1 MTGRRVVVRPSAAQ
15 ILGGVHLRPVGTDPR
30 GGGSG
35 WAIPTPRS
43 GEEAAM
49 MRQPPDDG
57 WARHPDGAQ
66 GLNERDL
73 EMLRHLADGKSTS
86 QVAAAMS
93 VTSNTARTRI
103 RRVQCKLAAARRSQM
118 VEAARERGVI

>member
-1 MTGRRVVVRPSAAQ
+1 MTGRLVVVRPSAAQ
-15 ILGGVHLRPVGTDPR
+15 ILRGMHLRPVGSDAR

-35 WAIPTPRS
+35 CAIPTPRS

-49 MRQPPDDG
+49 MREPPVDG
-57 WARHPDGAQ
+57 DALHPDGARR
-66 GLNERDL
+66 LNERDHEL
-73 EMLRHLADGKSTS
+73 LRHLADGKSTP
-86 QVAAAMS
+86 QIAAAMS

-103 RRVQCKLAAARRSQM
+103 RRVQRKLATARRGQL

>member
-1 MTGRRVVVRPSAAQ
+1 MTGRLVVVRPSAAQ
-15 ILGGVHLRPVGTDPR
+15 ILRGTHLRPVGADAR
-30 GGGSG
+30 RGGSG
-35 WAIPTPRS
+35 CAIPTPRS

-49 MRQPPDDG
+49 MRRPPADG
-57 WARHPDGAQ
+57 DARHPDGAP

-73 EMLRHLADGKSTS
+73 ELLRHLADGRSTP
-86 QVAAAMS
+86 QIAAAMS

-103 RRVQCKLAAARRSQM
+103 RRVQRKLATARRGQI

>member
-1 MTGRRVVVRPSAAQ
+1 MTGRLVVVRHSAAQ
-15 ILGGVHLRPVGTDPR
+15 ILRGTHPRPVGADAR
-30 GGGSG
+30 RGGSG
-35 WAIPTPRS
+35 GATLTPRS

-49 MRQPPDDG
+49 MRQPPVDG
-57 WARHPDGAQ
+57 DAQHPDGAP

-73 EMLRHLADGKSTS
+73 ELLRHLADGRSTP
-86 QVAAAMS
+86 QIAAAMS

-103 RRVQCKLAAARRSQM
+103 RRVQRKLATHRGQM

>member
-1 MTGRRVVVRPSAAQ
+1 MTGRLVVVRPSAAQ
-15 ILGGVHLRPVGTDPR
+15 ILRGTYLRPVGTDAR

-35 WAIPTPRS
+35 CAIPTPRS

-49 MRQPPDDG
+49 MRQPPVDG
-57 WARHPDGAQ
+57 DARHPDGAP
-66 GLNERDL
+66 GLNERDREL
-73 EMLRHLADGKSTS
+73 LRHLADGKSTP
-86 QVAAAMS
+86 QIAAAMS

-103 RRVQCKLAAARRSQM
+103 RRVQRKLATARRGQL